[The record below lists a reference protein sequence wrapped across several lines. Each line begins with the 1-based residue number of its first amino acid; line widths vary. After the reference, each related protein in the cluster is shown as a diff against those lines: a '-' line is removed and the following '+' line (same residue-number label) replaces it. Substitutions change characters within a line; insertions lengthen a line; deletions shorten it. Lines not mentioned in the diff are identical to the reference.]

1 METTD
6 TPKLNRLIEAA
17 DARASAHIATL
28 GYLAFVTG
36 SKALGSAGPE
46 SDVDLVVVTD
56 PTTSAALT
64 QISDQGTWPCRFG
77 GANGLNLIFCYDA
90 IEYQMWLTALFTC
103 TCLQAAYGRLLTKDE
118 RKEVHVLVAEYFDK
132 PNYFNDRPVS
142 QLPSEVE

>member
-17 DARASAHIATL
+17 DAKASAHIETL

-36 SKALGSAGPE
+36 SRALGSSSPE
-46 SDVDLVVVTD
+46 SDLDLVVATD
-56 PTTSAALT
+56 PITSIALT
-64 QISDQGTWPCRFG
+64 QISDQDAWPCRFG
-77 GANGLNLIFCYDA
+77 GTSGLNLIFCYDA
-90 IEYQMWLTALFTC
+90 VEYQMWLTALFTC

-118 RKEVHVLVAEYFDK
+118 RREVHVLVAEYFDK

-142 QLPSEVE
+142 QVFSEVE